1 MGLFSKYEE
10 PGKGVPKNPDQKL
23 PFFRFFE
30 LYFGHFSKLILL
42 NFIYI
47 ICFLPMFAGIIVMQL
62 FVSEDSNLYY
72 LAFYVIVVLSG
83 IIIGPATCG
92 VAKLT
97 RNMSIEKPIFLWHD
111 FWDAFKTNFKQGAI
125 MGMIDMLFVS
135 AVSVSFPLYYN
146 MATSSNIFYI
156 PFGICL
162 ICSVLFLMMNF
173 YIYFLIVTTDLGL
186 WKILKNSFL
195 LTAIDIKGSI
205 INLVVTAIVLIL
217 VIIFFPFTAVLI
229 IILPTFMAFL
239 YAFIC
244 YPVIRKYVIQPYYD
258 ERGERNP
265 EFDYVDEDGE
275 TVFVDAPELEEA
287 PPKKESGGILH
298 KRDKSNTDSVPKS
311 SGSGKRKKTIR

>member
-1 MGLFSKYEE
+1 MGLFSKYED
-10 PGKGVPKNPDQKL
+10 PGKGVSKNPDKKL

-30 LYFGHFSKLILL
+30 LYFQHFTKLILL

-62 FVSEDSNLYY
+62 FISEDSSFYY
-72 LAFYVIVVLSG
+72 LAFYLIVALSG

-92 VAKLT
+92 VAKLC
-97 RNMSIEKPIFLWHD
+97 RNMSIEKPTFMWHD
-111 FWDAFKTNFKQGAI
+111 FWNTFKTNFKQGAI
-125 MGMIDMLFVS
+125 MGVIDMLFIS
-135 AVSVSFPLYYN
+135 AVSVSFPMYYN

-156 PFGICL
+156 PFAVCL
-162 ICSVLFLMMNF
+162 ICSVIFLMMHF

-195 LTAIDIKGSI
+195 LTAIDIKSSI
-205 INLVVTAIVLIL
+205 VNLVVTAIVLIL
-217 VIIFFPFTAVLI
+217 VVIFFPFTAILV

-239 YAFIC
+239 YAFNC

-287 PPKKESGGILH
+287 PPK
-298 KRDKSNTDSVPKS
+298 DKSSRTAAKRETSNNSASRS
-311 SGSGKRKKTIR
+311 SGSGRKKKTIR